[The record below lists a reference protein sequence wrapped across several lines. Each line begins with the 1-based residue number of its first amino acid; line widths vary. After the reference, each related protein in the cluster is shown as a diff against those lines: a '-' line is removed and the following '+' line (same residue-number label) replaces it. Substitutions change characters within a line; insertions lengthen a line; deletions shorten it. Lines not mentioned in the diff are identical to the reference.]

1 MSYEPVPDKSSKVS
15 QKVFGKRLKKMAMTL
30 LSILATLF
38 IAYTVMALAL
48 FFLQSHFVYF
58 PTQNIEYTPEDI
70 GLDYEKVTVETKDG
84 VNLKGWFIPA
94 AEAEFTILFCH
105 GNGGNISH
113 RLDSINLFNQLG
125 FNCFI
130 FDYRGYGLSEGKPTE
145 QGTYTDAS
153 GAYQWLLKE
162 KNIQPRNIIL
172 FGRSLGASIA
182 AQLASKVHPASL
194 VIESGFTSV
203 VNMGRKLYPY
213 FPIRWFARFEYST
226 IDYLKKVDC
235 PVMVIHSP
243 QDDIVPYEFGLK
255 LFEAA
260 GEPKTFV
267 EISGTHNDGF
277 ITSGD
282 IYTNAWMT
290 WIKVLKKYQAEI
302 ADLPT

>member
-1 MSYEPVPDKSSKVS
+1 
-15 QKVFGKRLKKMAMTL
+15 MTMIL

-38 IAYTVMALAL
+38 IAYMVMALAL

-58 PTQNIEYTPEDI
+58 PTQNIEYTPGDI
-70 GLDYEKVTVETKDG
+70 GLDYEDVTFETEDSIQ
-84 VNLKGWFIPA
+84 LDGWFIPA
-94 AEAEFTILFCH
+94 ANAEFTILFCH

-153 GAYQWLLKE
+153 AAYKWLLKE
-162 KNIQPRNIIL
+162 KSIQPGNIII
-172 FGRSLGASIA
+172 FGRSLGASVA
-182 AQLASKVHPASL
+182 AQLASKVRPATL
-194 VIESGFTSV
+194 VVESAFTSV
-203 VNMGRKLYPY
+203 VDMGKKLYPY
-213 FPIRWFARFEYST
+213 FPIRWFARFEYNT

-282 IYTNAWMT
+282 TYINAWLLWT
-290 WIKVLKKYQAEI
+290 KDLKKYQAETT
-302 ADLPT
+302 DLPT